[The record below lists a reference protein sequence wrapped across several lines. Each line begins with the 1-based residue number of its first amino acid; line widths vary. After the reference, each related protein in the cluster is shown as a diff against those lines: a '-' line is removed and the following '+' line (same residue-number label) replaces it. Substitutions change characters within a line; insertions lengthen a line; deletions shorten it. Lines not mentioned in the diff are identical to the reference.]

1 MGKKISFALNF
12 ILFYGIV
19 FPLSLLPLKVI
30 YLITDI
36 LYLLLRFVFPYRQ
49 KVIQKNISLSFPNL
63 SKEEHLKLQH
73 QFYRHFTDLLAES
86 IKNISI
92 SKKELQKRFTF
103 NNPEL
108 VNELFIKGK
117 NVILVSGHYNNW
129 EWMIT
134 SQALGLN
141 HFAIGIG
148 MPLKNGFWDKVLN
161 ARRGRFGMTIG
172 SSANIHTLFEN
183 HPAPYA
189 TLLLSDQSPGDE
201 RKSFWMTFLNQPTP
215 VIFGCEYL
223 AHQYNQ
229 AVVYFEILKTKR
241 GYYEVNFK
249 TICEDP
255 AEMKWGEITKAHTT
269 LLEQTILREPAYWL
283 WSHNR
288 WKKAVPKDLELL
300 REKQRESFEK
310 KFN

>member
-19 FPLSLLPLKVI
+19 YPLSLLPLGII
-30 YLITDI
+30 YFFTDI
-36 LYLLLRFVFPYRQ
+36 LYLILRFLLPYRK
-49 KVIQKNISLSFPNL
+49 KVIQKNISRSFP
-63 SKEEHLKLQH
+63 SKSKIEQLKLQH

-86 IKNISI
+86 IKNITI
-92 SKKELQKRFTF
+92 SKKELQKRFKF
-103 NNPEL
+103 NNPEV
-108 VNELFIKGK
+108 VNDLYLEQK

-134 SQALGLN
+134 SQALGLK
-141 HFAIGIG
+141 HHAIGIG
-148 MPLKNGFWDKVLN
+148 MPLKNGFWDKTLN
-161 ARRGRFGMTIG
+161 KRRGRFGMTIG
-172 SSANIHTLFEN
+172 SSSNINSLFEN
-183 HPAPYA
+183 HPYPYA

-201 RKSFWMTFLNQPTP
+201 RKSFWLEFLNQPTP

-229 AVVYFEILKTKR
+229 AVVYFEILKQKR
-241 GYYEVNFK
+241 GHYSVNFK
-249 TICEDP
+249 LICDNP
-255 AEMKWGEITKAHTT
+255 TGMLWGDITKKHTS
-269 LLEQTILREPAYWL
+269 LLEQTILNAPEYWL

-300 REKQRESFEK
+300 KRKQKDSFET

>member
-19 FPLSLLPLKVI
+19 YPLSLLPLRII
-30 YLITDI
+30 YLFTDF
-36 LYLLLRFVFPYRQ
+36 LYLLLRFIFPYRK
-49 KVIQKNISLSFPNL
+49 KVIQKNISLSFP
-63 SKEEHLKLQH
+63 SKTKEEKLQLQY

-86 IKNISI
+86 IKNITI
-92 SKKELQKRFTF
+92 SKKELQKRFKF
-103 NNPEL
+103 NNPEI
-108 VNELFIKGK
+108 VNDLYFKEK

-134 SQALGLN
+134 SQAIGLK
-141 HFAIGIG
+141 HHAIGIG

-161 ARRGRFGMTIG
+161 ARRSRFGMTIG
-172 SSANIHTLFEN
+172 SSSNIHQLFEN
-183 HPAPYA
+183 HTSPYA

-201 RKSFWMTFLNQPTP
+201 RKSFWIKFLNQQTP

-229 AVVYFEILKTKR
+229 SVVYFEILKVKR
-241 GYYEVNFK
+241 GYYAVNFK
-249 TICEDP
+249 LICE
-255 AEMKWGEITKAHTT
+255 ESKGLKWGDITKTHTT
-269 LLEQTILREPAYWL
+269 LLEQTILKNPPYWL

-288 WKKAVPKDLELL
+288 WKKSVPKDLEILK
-300 REKQRESFEK
+300 EKQRINFEQ

>member
-19 FPLSLLPLKVI
+19 YPLSLLPLRII
-30 YLITDI
+30 YLFTDF
-36 LYLLLRFVFPYRQ
+36 LYLLLRFIFPYRK
-49 KVIQKNISLSFPNL
+49 KVIQKNISLSFP
-63 SKEEHLKLQH
+63 SKTKEEKLQLQY

-86 IKNISI
+86 IKNITI
-92 SKKELQKRFTF
+92 SKKELQNRFKF
-103 NNPEL
+103 NNPEI
-108 VNELFIKGK
+108 VNDLYLKEK

-134 SQALGLN
+134 SQAIGLK
-141 HFAIGIG
+141 HHAIGIG

-161 ARRGRFGMTIG
+161 ARRSRFGMTIG
-172 SSANIHTLFEN
+172 SSSNIHHLFEQ
-183 HPAPYA
+183 HPSPYA

-201 RKSFWMTFLNQPTP
+201 RKSYWMEFLNQQTP

-229 AVVYFEILKTKR
+229 SVVYFEILKVKR
-241 GYYEVNFK
+241 GYYTVNFK
-249 TICEDP
+249 LICE
-255 AEMKWGEITKAHTT
+255 ESKGLKWGEITKEHTR
-269 LLEQTILREPAYWL
+269 LLEKTILKNPSYWL

-288 WKKAVPKDLELL
+288 WKKLIPKDLEILK
-300 REKQRESFEK
+300 EKQRINFDQ